1 MNSLISLIMMTTQ
14 RISATIANVL
24 IVSQAD
30 QRTHE
35 LSSQPFISAT
45 WYHVLLLLFSTT
57 LYIPLHAH
65 DILLINIILTNSP
78 FYMLLYVHGNTFT
91 SSIRADLAPV
101 CPNDLPSVRQ
111 LRPCSFVHIASYDWN
126 IYTL

>member
-1 MNSLISLIMMTTQ
+1 MMTTQ

-45 WYHVLLLLFSTT
+45 
-57 LYIPLHAH
+57 
-65 DILLINIILTNSP
+65 
-78 FYMLLYVHGNTFT
+78 
-91 SSIRADLAPV
+91 
-101 CPNDLPSVRQ
+101 
-111 LRPCSFVHIASYDWN
+111 
-126 IYTL
+126 